1 MSWLQPTG
9 YEEYLLQQASE
20 TEPDAVE
27 LAKLLSL
34 VPLVEPLLLR
44 NVRRHFLPS
53 SETETESRLWFS
65 NLVAVRSTRGFIL
78 HQGVAR
84 LLTDKLLQ
92 KDKTRF
98 QKLWRFTQ
106 NHTAHWKPL
115 ERLERDLRYHTLKD
129 EQGEVRK
136 RLQDILRDISK
147 EQDEEKRLDM
157 ARWAKKNLPLVAT
170 RENALEESHLL
181 AQYAATALSDT
192 ADWSTLSQPQSLPTW
207 LKNQLPEPLATTK
220 ISLQLHFDDK
230 AQTLVLNCLEPT
242 LADATLDLQG
252 PLPARLHIQ
261 SAGQAGN
268 WEVFNIGTRIRLPEL
283 TSHIFIT
290 TIDGRQFELD
300 VEKQLENALS
310 KKGQSSGKI
319 YLAHVETDTA
329 EAEKLAEWLA
339 TQNIQVEPLLERPGE
354 TPTESGESARKV
366 IRLWSESASRA
377 WGSIKRDVSRSL
389 AQALL
394 LRTGNAAFLSGMDNP
409 QNLIDIP
416 NLLQDLGNKK
426 IALKLKDKLEQ
437 WLNGTDETEDK
448 NDTPTISEAQ
458 YSEEVQSLLDEIDEI
473 STPSKRRLAIGD
485 LLAKLGDPRPGVG
498 VYEATIDIPPETVKT
513 KPRQKADFNHEVQ
526 ELLDELNDIETPP
539 ERRLEI
545 GNELAE
551 LGDPRPGVG
560 LGDDNLPDIDWVEIP
575 AGEFLY
581 GKEKERRTSDLFF
594 ISRYP
599 VTNTQYR
606 AFIVAGGYESD
617 RWWYDLVKPPKPERS
632 KWEHHNRPRT
642 NVDWYE
648 AVAFSRWLA
657 EVRNMPIRLATEAE
671 WEKAARGS
679 DEREYPWGEKY
690 INGYANVDESS
701 IKGRYLEQTTAVG
714 LYPQG
719 ASPYGTMDMTG
730 NVWEWCLNKYI
741 QPNRIEADN
750 SGDDRV
756 LRGGSW
762 LYGPNDARVDYRG
775 RGHPVYRLYLRGF
788 RLLLPAPISGR

>member
-9 YEEYLLQQASE
+9 YEEYLLQRAEE
-20 TEPDAVE
+20 TEPDVVE

-78 HQGVAR
+78 RQGVAR
-84 LLTDKLLQ
+84 LVADKLLQ
-92 KDKTRF
+92 EDKTRF
-98 QKLWRFTQ
+98 KRLWRFTQ
-106 NHTAHWKPL
+106 DHTAHWKPL
-115 ERLERDLRYHTLKD
+115 KRLERDLRYHTLKN
-129 EQGEVRK
+129 EQEEVRK
-136 RLQDILRDISK
+136 RLQDILRDISR
-147 EQDEEKRLDM
+147 ERDEEKRLDM

-170 RENALEESHLL
+170 QKNTLEEGHLL
-181 AQYAATALSDT
+181 AQYAATALCDT
-192 ADWSTLSQPQSLPTW
+192 ANWSTMSQPQSLPTW

-230 AQTLVLNCLEPT
+230 AQTLVLNCLEPI

-261 SAGQAGN
+261 PAGQSGS
-268 WEVFNIGTRIRLPEL
+268 WEIFNIGTRIRLPEL

-300 VEKQLENALS
+300 VEKQLKGAIS

-319 YLAHVETDTA
+319 YLVHVDADTA
-329 EAEKLAEWLA
+329 AAEKLAEWLA

-354 TPTESGESARKV
+354 PPTESGESAHKV
-366 IRLWSESASRA
+366 IRLWSESASQA
-377 WGSIKRDVSRSL
+377 WGSIKRDVSLSL
-389 AQALL
+389 AQTLL
-394 LRTGNAAFLSGMDNP
+394 LRTGNAAFLTGMDNP

-416 NLLQDLGNKK
+416 NLLQDLGNNK
-426 IALKLKDKLEQ
+426 IAAKLKDKLEQ
-437 WLNGTDETEDK
+437 WLSGADEAEDESEDEIGSAEAGT
-448 NDTPTISEAQ
+448 Q
-458 YSEEVQSLLDEIDEI
+458 YSEEIQALLDEIDEI
-473 STPSKRRLAIGD
+473 STPPKRRLEIGD

-498 VYEATIDIPPETVKT
+498 VYEATIDFPPETVKT

-560 LGDDNLPDIDWVEIP
+560 LDDDNLPDIDWVEIP

-581 GKEKERRTSDLFF
+581 GKEKERRSSDLFF

-599 VTNTQYR
+599 VTNAQYQ
-606 AFIVAGGYESD
+606 AFINAGGYESD
-617 RWWYDLVKPPKPERS
+617 RWWENLKRPEPEKSR
-632 KWEHHNRPRT
+632 WDHPNRPRT
-642 NVDWYE
+642 EIDWYE

-657 EVRNMPIRLATEAE
+657 AMRNLPIRLATEEE
-671 WEKAARGS
+671 WEKAARTS
-679 DEREYPWGEKY
+679 DGRKYPWGEKY
-690 INGYANVDESS
+690 INGYANIREDS
-701 IKGRYLEQTTAVG
+701 KNLEQTTAVG

-719 ASPYGTMDMTG
+719 KSPNRVFDMAG
-730 NVWEWCLNKYI
+730 NVWEWCLNKYNPPD
-741 QPNRIEADN
+741 QIEADAG
-750 SGDDRV
+750 GDPRV

-762 LYGPNDARVDYRG
+762 TSSPDDVRTDYRYKYD
-775 RGHPVYRLYLRGF
+775 PDYRSRYRGF

>member
-1 MSWLQPTG
+1 MTWLQPTG
-9 YEEYLLQQASE
+9 HEEYLLQRAEE
-20 TEPDAVE
+20 TEPDVVE

-34 VPLVEPLLLR
+34 VTLVEPLLLR

-65 NLVAVRSTRGFIL
+65 NLVSVRSTRGFIL

-84 LLTDKLLQ
+84 LLADELLE
-92 KDKTRF
+92 KEKKRF

-106 NHTAHWKPL
+106 DHTAHWKPL
-115 ERLERDLRYHTLKD
+115 ERLERDLRCYTVKD
-129 EQGEVRK
+129 ELGEVRK

-147 EQDEEKRLDM
+147 ERDEEKRLDM

-170 RENALEESHLL
+170 HENALEESHLL

-207 LKNQLPEPLATTK
+207 LKNQLPEPFANTK

-230 AQTLVLNCLEPT
+230 IQTLVLNCLEPT
-242 LADATLDLQG
+242 LADATLELQG

-261 SAGQAGN
+261 PEGQAGK

-283 TSHIFIT
+283 TSHILIT

-300 VEKQLENALS
+300 VEKQLKSAIS
-310 KKGQSSGKI
+310 RKGQSSKII
-319 YLAHVETDTA
+319 YLAHVDADTTV
-329 EAEKLAEWLA
+329 AEKLSEWLA
-339 TQNIQVEPLLERPGE
+339 MQNIQVEPLLERPGE
-354 TPTESGESARKV
+354 TPIESGESAHKV
-366 IRLWSESASRA
+366 IRLWSESASQA
-377 WGSIKRDVSRSL
+377 WGSIKQDFSLSL

-394 LRTGNAAFLSGMDNP
+394 LRTGNAAFLSGMNKP
-409 QNLIDIP
+409 QNLIDMP
-416 NLLQDLGNKK
+416 DLLQDLGNNK
-426 IALKLKDKLEQ
+426 IAAKLKDRLDQ
-437 WLNGTDETEDK
+437 WLSGADEPQNEIGSTETGT
-448 NDTPTISEAQ
+448 Q
-458 YSEEVQSLLDEIDEI
+458 YNEEIQALLDEIDDTL
-473 STPSKRRLAIGD
+473 TPPKRRLEIGD

-498 VYEATIDIPPETVKT
+498 VYEATINIPPETENT
-513 KPRQKADFNHEVQ
+513 KPRQKADFNPEVQ
-526 ELLDELNDIETPP
+526 KLLDELNNIETPS
-539 ERRLEI
+539 ERRLKI
-545 GNELAE
+545 GDELAE
-551 LGDPRPGVG
+551 LSDPRPGVG
-560 LGDDNLPDIDWVEIP
+560 LDDDNLPDIDWVEIP

-581 GKEKERRTSDLFF
+581 GEEKERRTSDLFY

-599 VTNTQYR
+599 VTNVQYR

-617 RWWYDLVKPPKPERS
+617 RWWYDLDKPPKPEKS

-648 AVAFSRWLA
+648 AIAFSRWLA
-657 EVRNMPIRLATEAE
+657 EMRNMPIRLATEAE

-679 DEREYPWGEKY
+679 DGRAFPWGEEY

-701 IKGRYLEQTTAVG
+701 IKGRYLEQTTIVG

-719 ASPYGTMDMTG
+719 ASPYGVMDMTG

-741 QPNRIEADN
+741 QPNLIEADN

-762 LYGPNDARVDYRG
+762 LYGPNDARADYRG
-775 RGHPVYRLYLRGF
+775 RGHPVYRLYIRGF